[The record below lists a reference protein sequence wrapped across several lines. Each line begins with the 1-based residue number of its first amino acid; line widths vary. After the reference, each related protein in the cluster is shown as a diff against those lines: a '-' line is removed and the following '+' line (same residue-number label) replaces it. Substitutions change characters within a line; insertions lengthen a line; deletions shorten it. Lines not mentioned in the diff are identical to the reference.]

1 MSGRSEGRL
10 AVRGTNRHGLRGL
23 AVWED
28 KLSQTAPASGTEQG
42 GTAVTEETLVLARLS
57 HCAATPQQQG
67 VISSYRYIL
76 VLFEH
81 AFQTHLDSRF
91 HSWWHLT
98 WLTWPLIMYE
108 RIHED
113 AFVPDA
119 VITIIINKAHWVG
132 SVLWWL
138 MLYVFH
144 VTADFVFKLDT
155 FN

>member
-1 MSGRSEGRL
+1 
-10 AVRGTNRHGLRGL
+10 
-23 AVWED
+23 
-28 KLSQTAPASGTEQG
+28 
-42 GTAVTEETLVLARLS
+42 
-57 HCAATPQQQG
+57 
-67 VISSYRYIL
+67 
-76 VLFEH
+76 
-81 AFQTHLDSRF
+81 
-91 HSWWHLT
+91 
-98 WLTWPLIMYE
+98 MYE
-108 RIHED
+108 GTHED